1 MWRRVPQATSGLV
14 ALLVLGLAGCVDLNV
29 QNPNAPDASRALATP
44 GDVESLI
51 GGGYN
56 TWLYTQYYDGV
67 SMMMS
72 VASGQ
77 HAAPWANSGMEY
89 YARIPRQPTV
99 NSPGDANIVDLID
112 PWIYAY
118 KVISAEHDGLT
129 MVDSNKVDVGSD
141 KVMVQAFGKYMQG
154 LAHGTVALLYDSGYV
169 YTEQT
174 DPNSVKLQPYTVV
187 MDSALSFLEQAATLA
202 SSASFTLPKTWMTQD
217 VSSATLAQLAHSY
230 AAIYRADVARTP
242 AERKAADWNQIVTD
256 ANAGITTDW
265 MRTVDCN
272 KGSFC
277 DGSYNLAIGYMLFD
291 GWQMQNNWVLGMA
304 DQSGAYQAWFD
315 TAVTL
320 GQAQNVNPFLVI
332 TPDTRWPQGVT
343 DSAQAANPGEY
354 FIDQG
359 NTNGTWARP
368 DRGKWRWSYYE
379 QVKEPFY
386 TTYNVD
392 GAGSAPE
399 VSPEELASLEAE
411 AAYYA
416 GDMATVANFVN
427 STRTKHGL
435 NAAAATQAGNNT
447 SCVPRLPDGTCGDL
461 WEMFK
466 WETRLETE
474 FLGPLAIGSYFDSR
488 GWGDLMQGTILEFPV
503 PYREMQ
509 LLQRSPYNYGG
520 VGGSFG
526 APVGTYGY

>member
-202 SSASFTLPKTWMTQD
+202 RTAS
-217 VSSATLAQLAHSY
+217 
-230 AAIYRADVARTP
+230 
-242 AERKAADWNQIVTD
+242 VT
-256 ANAGITTDW
+256 
-265 MRTVDCN
+265 
-272 KGSFC
+272 
-277 DGSYNLAIGYMLFD
+277 
-291 GWQMQNNWVLGMA
+291 
-304 DQSGAYQAWFD
+304 
-315 TAVTL
+315 
-320 GQAQNVNPFLVI
+320 
-332 TPDTRWPQGVT
+332 
-343 DSAQAANPGEY
+343 
-354 FIDQG
+354 
-359 NTNGTWARP
+359 
-368 DRGKWRWSYYE
+368 
-379 QVKEPFY
+379 
-386 TTYNVD
+386 
-392 GAGSAPE
+392 
-399 VSPEELASLEAE
+399 
-411 AAYYA
+411 
-416 GDMATVANFVN
+416 
-427 STRTKHGL
+427 
-435 NAAAATQAGNNT
+435 
-447 SCVPRLPDGTCGDL
+447 
-461 WEMFK
+461 
-466 WETRLETE
+466 
-474 FLGPLAIGSYFDSR
+474 
-488 GWGDLMQGTILEFPV
+488 
-503 PYREMQ
+503 
-509 LLQRSPYNYGG
+509 
-520 VGGSFG
+520 
-526 APVGTYGY
+526 